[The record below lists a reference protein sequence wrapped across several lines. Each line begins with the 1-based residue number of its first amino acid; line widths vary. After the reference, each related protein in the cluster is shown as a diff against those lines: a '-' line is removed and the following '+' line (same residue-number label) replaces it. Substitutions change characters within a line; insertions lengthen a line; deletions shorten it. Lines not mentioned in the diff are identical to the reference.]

1 MRTPAG
7 CGESSHPFQG
17 AIFAWFRQSCGTREK
32 TDAYHRLISI
42 HASGVRKTAKLQW
55 AVYDRRQSRTVPAG
69 LSPMSKTFHIVN
81 FGCRASQSEGAS
93 IHEELITAHGMPV
106 ETPYGANVVI
116 VNSCTVTAEAD
127 RDVRQTIRRIASRN
141 PDAQIIVTGCY
152 AQRAPEELA
161 AMPQVRY
168 VVGNSHKALVPE
180 LALRATDGHAEI
192 FCSDIFLERQLHPV
206 SHPGSGGRTRAIVK
220 VQDGCNA
227 NCSFCIIPSVR
238 GRSRS
243 IPVAEALQEI
253 RDLAARGYK
262 EVVLSGIHL
271 GSYGRDLSAKTSLY
285 ELVSRALDEIDGLER
300 LRLSSIEPLEV
311 VPEIVNLVATDLR
324 MAHHFHIPLQSGS
337 ARILRAMY
345 RPYTP
350 QYYGDLVA
358 RIRSRTSDA
367 GIGADVM
374 VGFPGETDDD
384 FMATYRLIEESPLT
398 YLHVFPYSSRP
409 GTVAA
414 NLAGHI
420 PEHVS
425 RFRAKALRNLI
436 AEKNETF
443 RKGMIGR
450 EIDVLTLEDGS
461 AISSNFVRVRLR
473 AGAPVNCWMKVVVI
487 GLSEGGIEA
496 VTIA

>member
-1 MRTPAG
+1 MG
-7 CGESSHPFQG
+7 
-17 AIFAWFRQSCGTREK
+17 
-32 TDAYHRLISI
+32 
-42 HASGVRKTAKLQW
+42 
-55 AVYDRRQSRTVPAG
+55 
-69 LSPMSKTFHIVN
+69 KTFFVTN

-93 IHEELITAHGMPV
+93 IHQELLESEAV
-106 ETPYGANVVI
+106 QSESAYDANVVI

-141 PDAQIIVTGCY
+141 PQAEIIVTGCY

-161 AMPQVRY
+161 ALPRVRY
-168 VVGNSHKALVPE
+168 VVGNSHKPMVGKIAGDLFDE
-180 LALRATDGHAEI
+180 DFGTHGRAEI
-192 FCSDIFLERQLHPV
+192 LCSSIFLERELKPA
-206 SHPGSGGRTRAIVK
+206 SHVGSGGRTRAVVK

-243 IPVAEALQEI
+243 IDPEAAIAEV
-253 RDLAARGYK
+253 RDLVARGYK
-262 EVVLSGIHL
+262 EVVFSGIHL
-271 GSYGRDLSAKTSLY
+271 GTYGRDLQSKTTFY
-285 ELVSRALDEIDGLER
+285 ELVCRAVAETGLER

-311 VPEIVNLVATDLR
+311 VPELIELVATHPC

-345 RPYTP
+345 RPYSP
-350 QYYGDLVA
+350 EYYLDLVS
-358 RIRSRTSDA
+358 RIRTRIPGA

-384 FMATYRLIEESPLT
+384 FAATYRLIEQSPLT

-414 NLAGHI
+414 DLPNAI
-420 PEHVS
+420 PDHVA

-436 AEKNETF
+436 LEKHEQF
-443 RKGMIGR
+443 LHDMIAT
-450 EIDVLTLEDGS
+450 EIEVLTLEDGT
-461 AISSNFVRVRLR
+461 ALSSNFVRMVI
-473 AGAPVNCWMKVVVI
+473 ANGSCDIPVNEWVRVR
-487 GLSEGGIEA
+487 
-496 VTIA
+496 VTDMEQFRVNSR